1 MTEAEEAQ
9 IRLLGCKHY
18 FNYIK
23 SSVMSQPVKDRPTLI
38 KINILHMNDM
48 VQQMG
53 WTKKEVSDWVDD
65 VRYSDPEFFNLF
77 YHLGSIK

>member
-1 MTEAEEAQ
+1 MTEAEEVQ
-9 IRLLGCKHY
+9 IRLLGCKCY

-23 SSVMSQPVKDRPTLI
+23 SNVMSQPVKDRPTLI

-53 WTKKEVSDWVDD
+53 WTKTPIVTGKQHYFL
-65 VRYSDPEFFNLF
+65 YS
-77 YHLGSIK
+77 